1 LFRRTLLAALA
12 LGLSVRPGRAETV
25 WRVGFNPGGAPF
37 SFIDSQ
43 SGADAGVSVELIR
56 VIAQQVGV
64 SVQFVPMAFADLLP
78 ALAAG
83 STDVIAAN
91 VLATPER
98 IARADFSEP
107 IARGGDALIV
117 PKADRQAYRS
127 MQDLASL
134 PAGSQAGSPFAE
146 AMKRSGLFPQLT
158 IYPTGADAMRA
169 VARGEIKAAI
179 VGSNGAAYEI
189 KLGRFPDLRIVTTY
203 VPLVDS
209 IDAFAVRKTDVA
221 RLRVINDALAKLRSD
236 GTLRAVLEK
245 YGQPT

>member
-1 LFRRTLLAALA
+1 MELL
-12 LGLSVRPGRAETV
+12 
-25 WRVGFNPGGAPF
+25 
-37 SFIDSQ
+37 
-43 SGADAGVSVELIR
+43 R
-56 VIAQQVGV
+56 VIGQQVGV
-64 SVQFVPMAFADLLP
+64 SLTFVPMAFGDLIP

-83 STDVIAAN
+83 SIDVMAAN

-98 IARADFSEP
+98 AARVDFSEP
-107 IARGGDALIV
+107 IAKGGDALVV
-117 PKADRQAYRS
+117 PKSDSHAYHS
-127 MQDLASL
+127 MQDLAGL

-169 VARGEIKAAI
+169 VDRGEIKAAI

-189 KLGRFPDLRIVTTY
+189 KLGRFPDLRLVTSY
-203 VPLVDS
+203 APLVDS
-209 IDAFAVRKTDVA
+209 IDAFAVRKNDA
-221 RLRVINDALAKLRSD
+221 ERLRVINDALAKLRRD